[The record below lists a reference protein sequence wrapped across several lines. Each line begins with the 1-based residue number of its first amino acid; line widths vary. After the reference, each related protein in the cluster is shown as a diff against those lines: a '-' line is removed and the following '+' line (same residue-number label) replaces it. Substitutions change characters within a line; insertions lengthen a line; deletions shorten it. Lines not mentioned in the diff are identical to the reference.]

1 MCRYATF
8 CDTDAALFAPALK
21 LVEEKSGM
29 KPAADWDLR
38 VILDDKEIHAVS
50 IVTPNHWH
58 ALAAIWASQAGKHV
72 YVEKPAS
79 HNIWEGRK
87 MIEAWRKY
95 GGRMQVGLNNRS
107 ATNVREAVAFLH
119 GGGIGEL
126 YMARALV
133 FKARDS
139 YGMAKDGSPPAAFHY
154 DRWLG
159 PAPLSPL
166 QRKTQSLQLALVLG
180 HRQRRHRQYGAAPA
194 RYRALGHEE
203 KRAPGRRVFDWGD
216 IRLHAG
222 RGKDS
227 RHHGLRRR
235 RDLRTRQDDAGDAQH
250 SDRRLHLRRR
260 QDH

>member
-1 MCRYATF
+1 
-8 CDTDAALFAPALK
+8 
-21 LVEEKSGM
+21 M
-29 KPAADWDLR
+29 KPAANWDLR

-58 ALAAIWASQAGKHV
+58 ALAAIWASQAGKDV

-95 GGRMQVGLNNRS
+95 GRRMQVGLNNRS
-107 ATNVREAVAFLH
+107 ATNVREAIAFLH

-126 YMARALV
+126 YMAHALC

-159 PAPLSPL
+159 PAPLRPTT
-166 QRKTQSLQLALVLG
+166 KNEVTTTGTGIGTPAT
-180 HRQRRHRQYGAAPA
+180 ATPATPA
-194 RYRALGHEE
+194 RTSSISRAG
-203 KRAPGRRVFDWGD
+203 A
-216 IRLHAG
+216 
-222 RGKDS
+222 
-227 RHHGLRRR
+227 
-235 RDLRTRQDDAGDAQH
+235 
-250 SDRRLHLRRR
+250 
-260 QDH
+260 